1 LHFKKQFKQPINA
14 QINKHIYSI
23 EPLNVCLVYN
33 VLRIWEISVM
43 IYACIVDHT
52 HRY

>member
-1 LHFKKQFKQPINA
+1 
-14 QINKHIYSI
+14 
-23 EPLNVCLVYN
+23 VCLVYN

-52 HRY
+52 DIKLKASYLHFEWGKGEGFLVVVNG